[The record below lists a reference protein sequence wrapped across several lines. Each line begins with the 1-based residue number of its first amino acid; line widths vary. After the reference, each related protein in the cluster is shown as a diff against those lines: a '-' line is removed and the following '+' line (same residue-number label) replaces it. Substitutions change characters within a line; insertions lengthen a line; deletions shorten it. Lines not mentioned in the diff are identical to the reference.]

1 MMKSFQT
8 YIYEI
13 NKPYEFRITVANRN
27 PKDCLESIKM
37 ALDAYQLESISP
49 IKSLP
54 IQEHQAFPKW
64 GACEAWTF
72 DIKVAYPATAAG
84 VRQLIRERTALH
96 PDWMSVR
103 NLHEEEDTAEA
114 EARGKDHT
122 GALLDEEELK
132 ADAGGQELA
141 GQARVGS
148 LLKELESRQFEFAA
162 ESNEAG
168 KTTNDAPTG
177 DASPVGT
184 RQNAINDQRKG
195 NTK

>member
-1 MMKSFQT
+1 MMKAFQT

-13 NKPYEFRITVANRN
+13 NKPYEFRITVANKN
-27 PKDCLESIKM
+27 PSECLESIKM
-37 ALDAYQLESISP
+37 ALDAYQLESISA

-84 VRQLIRERTALH
+84 VRQLIRERTTLH

-103 NLHEEEDTAEA
+103 NLHEQEDTDEA
-114 EARGKDHT
+114 EARGKDHE

-141 GQARVGS
+141 GQSRIGS
-148 LLKELESRQFEFAA
+148 LLKELESRKFEFAA
-162 ESNEAG
+162 TGSESG
-168 KTTNDAPTG
+168 QTTNSAPTG
-177 DASPVGT
+177 DVSPVGT
-184 RQNAINDQRKG
+184 RQRKG
-195 NTK
+195 